1 MVFGFPIWYRS
12 IIIAPDS
19 NDASLHNSV
28 HNTSNST
35 HLTSS
40 RHVFDTRMQERNQ
53 EQRKKKPEN
62 DQGHTAPAQRKSVR
76 GVGGKTGGTPGEI
89 IANRKSRD
97 NAILVVLSYEPKTK
111 LISFSQ
117 VSKSRDRC
125 ISILIFSLS
134 FLLDSFCRNAS
145 VMADITGRKKESF
158 YER

>member
-1 MVFGFPIWYRS
+1 MSSIPECRS
-12 IIIAPDS
+12 AI
-19 NDASLHNSV
+19 
-28 HNTSNST
+28 
-35 HLTSS
+35 
-40 RHVFDTRMQERNQ
+40 RN
-53 EQRKKKPEN
+53 KGKKPEN

-125 ISILIFSLS
+125 SISILISYYSDFFSRLV
-134 FLLDSFCRNAS
+134 L
-145 VMADITGRKKESF
+145 
-158 YER
+158 

>member
-1 MVFGFPIWYRS
+1 M
-12 IIIAPDS
+12 
-19 NDASLHNSV
+19 
-28 HNTSNST
+28 
-35 HLTSS
+35 
-40 RHVFDTRMQERNQ
+40 
-53 EQRKKKPEN
+53 
-62 DQGHTAPAQRKSVR
+62 R

-134 FLLDSFCRNAS
+134 FLLESFCRNAS